1 MQYLQRVEAANAT
14 VKKYIG
20 KSLKWGSVDCLQI
33 AAYCLRKLGHQ
44 KPTDGVRPYKTAS
57 GALRSF
63 REAGYA
69 SLIDAVDAY
78 GLTPI
83 APAMAMAGDI
93 IAYPGIG
100 FGGYGLGIA
109 LGDNKM
115 LGLATIP
122 ATAQAPEHTLVDV
135 GAIWAASHAWR
146 AA

>member
-14 VKKYIG
+14 VQKFKG

-33 AAYCLRKLGHQ
+33 AAHCLNRLGHN
-44 KPTDGVRPYKTAS
+44 KPTSGVRPYKTAS

-63 REAGYA
+63 REAGYEN
-69 SLIDAVDAY
+69 LIEAVNAY
-78 GLTPI
+78 GLIPI

-93 IAYPGIG
+93 IAYPAIN

-122 ATAQAPEHTLVDV
+122 ATAQDPEHTLVDV

>member
-14 VKKYIG
+14 VSKFKG
-20 KSLKWGSVDCLQI
+20 KRLKWGSVDCLQI

-44 KPTDGVRPYKTAS
+44 KPTGGIRPYKTSS

-69 SLIDAVDAY
+69 DLIEAVDAY
-78 GLTPI
+78 GLVSI
-83 APAMAMAGDI
+83 APAMAMAGDL
-93 IAYPGIG
+93 IAYPAIG

-122 ATAQAPEHTLVDV
+122 ATPLEPEHTLVDV